1 MMNNIL
7 KSWKPFE
14 IIWLL
19 SFSLLGVGI
28 AILNKDNWLNFLVLV
43 SGILCVVLA
52 AKGSIWNY
60 IIGTVNTI
68 AYAYVAYMNGLF
80 GELGLYV
87 LFFLP
92 MNIVGYFMWKNHTTN
107 DIVEMKTLNIKSVL
121 LVFSSTVIGCFILGY
136 FLSTIKNQNSPYL
149 DGMSTVISIVATILM
164 IFRYKEQWLLYIILN
179 IVTVI
184 IWIIRTTN
192 GSESGI
198 MMIAMWSAFLINAVY
213 GYYNWNKGSKELKQ

>member
-1 MMNNIL
+1 MNDIL

-14 IIWLL
+14 IVWLL

-28 AILNKDNWLNFLVLV
+28 AVVSKDNWLNFFVLI

-60 IIGTVNTI
+60 IIGTLNTV
-68 AYAYVAYMNGLF
+68 AYAFVAYQNGLF
-80 GELGLYV
+80 GELGLYL

-92 MNIVGYFMWKNHTTN
+92 MNVFGYFMWKKHTKN
-107 DIVEMKTLNIKSVL
+107 DIVEMKSLQLKSLLTVFVL
-121 LVFSSTVIGCFILGY
+121 TALGCAVLGY
-136 FLSTIKNQNSPYL
+136 LLSLLKDQNTPYL
-149 DGMSTVISIVATILM
+149 DGMSTIISITATILM
-164 IFRYKEQWLLYIILN
+164 ILRYKEQWLLYIILN

-184 IWIIRTTN
+184 IWIIRTLD

-198 MMIAMWSAFLINAVY
+198 MMIAMWSAFLINAGY
-213 GYYNWNKGSKELKQ
+213 GYYNWNKGSKEEKE

>member
-1 MMNNIL
+1 MNDIL

-19 SFSLLGVGI
+19 SFSLLSIGI
-28 AILNKDNWLNFLVLV
+28 AVINKDNWLNFFVLV

-60 IIGTVNTI
+60 VIGTLNTA
-68 AYAYVAYMNGLF
+68 AYAFVAYQNGLF
-80 GELGLYV
+80 GELGLY
-87 LFFLP
+87 LIFFLP
-92 MNIVGYFMWKNHTTN
+92 MNIFGYFMWKKHIKN
-107 DIVEMKTLNIKSVL
+107 DIVEMKSLQLKSLLAVFVL
-121 LVFSSTVIGCFILGY
+121 TALGCAVLGY
-136 FLSTIKNQNSPYL
+136 LLSAVRGQNTPYL
-149 DGMSTVISIVATILM
+149 DGMSTIISITATILM
-164 IFRYKEQWLLYIILN
+164 ILRYKEQWLLYIILN

-184 IWIIRTTN
+184 IWIIRTLD

-213 GYYNWNKGSKELKQ
+213 GYYNWNKGSKEEKQ